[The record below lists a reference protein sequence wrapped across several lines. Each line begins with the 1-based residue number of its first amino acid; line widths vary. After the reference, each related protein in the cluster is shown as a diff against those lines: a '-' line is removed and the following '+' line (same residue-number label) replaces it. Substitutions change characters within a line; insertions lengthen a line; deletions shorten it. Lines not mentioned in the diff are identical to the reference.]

1 MKQNETE
8 LSLKVL
14 QKNGLIIRVNL
25 RGLRDNHKPAEL
37 AEIRRQ
43 DIYKIQG
50 DNSEKKWEQVH
61 FPTPIINYQ
70 CFILNSQAPL

>member
-50 DNSEKKWEQVH
+50 DNSD
-61 FPTPIINYQ
+61 F
-70 CFILNSQAPL
+70 